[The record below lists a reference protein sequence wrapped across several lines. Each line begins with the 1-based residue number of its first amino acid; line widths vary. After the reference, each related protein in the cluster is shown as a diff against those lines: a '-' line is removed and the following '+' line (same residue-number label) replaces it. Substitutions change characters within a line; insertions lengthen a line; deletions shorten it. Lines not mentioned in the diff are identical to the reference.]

1 MNVTLPGPNGVIPHE
16 FEAGREEER
25 AGMGRRL
32 GEEGCTARKRGYKYT
47 ER

>member
-1 MNVTLPGPNGVIPHE
+1 MNVTLPEPIGIIPHE
-16 FEAGREEER
+16 FGARSGEER

-32 GEEGCTARKRGYKYT
+32 GEEGGSRKRGYKYT